1 MFCNPQTL
9 IFLSIILLFKVMVK
23 VFQQTILNILIHLIQ
38 LHFVA
43 GGEGALADQQLLRPA
58 DPVPCHSEEVQWWLP
73 WGVEILCP
81 NSHFNA

>member
-9 IFLSIILLFKVMVK
+9 SFLSIILFKVMVK
-23 VFQQTILNILIHLIQ
+23 VFQQTNLNILIHLIQ